1 MTGSTVDAV
10 FDREFAGRYFQ
21 VFSVGTDEG
30 LSKPMTFN
38 EAWAELEKVATG
50 AGMGV
55 NCPGIDI
62 REVK

>member
-1 MTGSTVDAV
+1 MTSNSVDAV
-10 FDREFAGRYFQ
+10 LNREFAGRYFQ

-30 LSKPMTFN
+30 LSKPMTFT
-38 EAWAELEKVATG
+38 EAFAELEKVATG